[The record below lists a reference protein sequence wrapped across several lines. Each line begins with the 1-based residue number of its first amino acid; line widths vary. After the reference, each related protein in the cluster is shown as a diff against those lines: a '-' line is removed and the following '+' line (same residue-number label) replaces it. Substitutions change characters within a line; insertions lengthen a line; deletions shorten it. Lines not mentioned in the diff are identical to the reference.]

1 VVRRGPTTLTSASVG
16 PRMSKEPLYYG
27 DYLQLDKLLDAQDL
41 ASAKAGDPIHD
52 EMLFI
57 VVHQAYELW
66 FKQITWEIDSVAAI
80 FGQDQV
86 REQDMG
92 TVIARLRRISKIQD
106 LLIEQIGV
114 METMTPLD
122 FLDFR
127 DYLFPASGFQSA
139 QFRVV
144 ENKLGLR
151 PQDRLFLAGAEY
163 TSRFSEGDKNR
174 VTSLESEPSLFDLVE
189 DWLERTPFLDYED
202 FHFWEEYQ
210 GAVRVRLEADRA
222 VVETNPNLSD
232 EEKTV
237 QLKEFELTL
246 KQYEAIFHADKHE
259 HERAAGRLRLSH
271 RAFQAALFITLY
283 RDEPA
288 LHEPFRM
295 LELLMDIDENFTAW
309 RYRHAQ
315 MALRMI
321 GRRIGTGGSAG
332 AKYLEKSAERSR
344 IFSDL
349 FSLSTFLVPR
359 TDRPALPE
367 GILDKMR
374 FRYEE

>member
-1 VVRRGPTTLTSASVG
+1 
-16 PRMSKEPLYYG
+16 MSSDQPLYYR
-27 DYLQLDKLLDAQDL
+27 DYLQLDKLLDSQQL
-41 ASAKAGDPIHD
+41 ESAKHGEPVHD

-66 FKQITWEIDSVAAI
+66 FKQVMWELDSILALFA
-80 FGQDQV
+80 QPALDE
-86 REQDMG
+86 RDMG
-92 TVIARLRRISKIQD
+92 TVTNRLRRVAQIQTV
-106 LLIEQIGV
+106 LTQQIAV
-114 METMTPLD
+114 LETMTPLD

-151 PQDRLFLAGAEY
+151 RSDRLKLAGAIY
-163 TSRFSEGDKNR
+163 TERFTEGDR
-174 VTSLESEPSLFDLVE
+174 ALVESIETEPSLFDLLE
-189 DWLERTPFLDYED
+189 RWLERTPFLDQGD
-202 FHFWEEYQ
+202 FDFWEAYRE
-210 GAVRVRLEADRA
+210 AVLRRVEADRA
-222 VVETNPNLSD
+222 IVEANPLLTPG
-232 EEKTV
+232 EKEV
-237 QLKEFELTL
+237 QLKDFEGVLG
-246 KQYEAIFHADKHE
+246 QYQAIFDPAQHTMEVD
-259 HERAAGRLRLSH
+259 AGRLRLSH

-288 LHEPFRM
+288 LQEPFHL
-295 LELLMDIDENFTAW
+295 LELLMDIDEGFTTW

-344 IFSDL
+344 IFGDL
-349 FSLSTFLVPR
+349 FNLSTFLVPR
-359 TDRPALPE
+359 ADRPQLPA
-367 GILDKMR
+367 GIVDSMR
-374 FRYEE
+374 FRYQS

>member
-1 VVRRGPTTLTSASVG
+1 
-16 PRMSKEPLYYG
+16 MSEQPLYYG
-27 DYLQLDKLLDAQDL
+27 DYLQLDKLLGAQTL
-41 ASAKAGDPIHD
+41 ESAKHGPAVHD

-66 FKQITWEIDSVAAI
+66 FKQIIWEIDSVAKL
-80 FGQDQV
+80 FGQDV
-86 REQDMG
+86 VDEQNMG
-92 TVIARLRRISKIQD
+92 TAIARLRRISSIQT
-106 LLIEQIGV
+106 LLIQQISV
-114 METMTPLD
+114 LETMTPLD

-144 ENKLGLR
+144 ENKLGLLPR
-151 PQDRLFLAGAEY
+151 DRLFLAGAEY
-163 TSRFSEGDKNR
+163 TSRFSEEDTNR
-174 VTSLESEPSLFDLVE
+174 VVALEAEPSLFDLME
-189 DWLERTPFLDYED
+189 RWLERTPFLDHED
-202 FHFWEEYQ
+202 FSFWEAYKD
-210 GAVRVRLEADRA
+210 AVQSRLEADRV
-222 VVETNPNLSD
+222 VVETNPNLS
-232 EEKTV
+232 EAEKKA
-237 QLKEFELTL
+237 QLKDFDLVLT
-246 KQYEAIFHADKHE
+246 QYEAIFDLEKHTL
-259 HERAAGRLRLSH
+259 ERDAGRLRLSH

-283 RDEPA
+283 RDQPA
-288 LHEPFRM
+288 LQEPFRL
-295 LELLMDIDENFTAW
+295 LELLMDIDESFTTW

-344 IFSDL
+344 VFADL

-359 TDRPALPE
+359 ADRPTLPA
-367 GILDKMR
+367 GILEAMR

>member
-1 VVRRGPTTLTSASVG
+1 MTQD
-16 PRMSKEPLYYG
+16 PLYYG
-27 DYLQLDKLLDAQDL
+27 DYLQLDKLLGAQEL
-41 ASAKAGDPIHD
+41 ESAKHDDPIHD

-66 FKQITWEIDSVAAI
+66 FKQITWEIDSIAEVFA
-80 FGQDQV
+80 QDTV
-86 REQDMG
+86 DEQNMG
-92 TVIARLRRISKIQD
+92 TVISRLRRIVRIQG
-106 LLIEQIGV
+106 LLISQIGV

-151 PQDRLFLAGAEY
+151 KSDRLFLAGAEY
-163 TSRFSEGDKNR
+163 TSRFTEEDR
-174 VTSLESEPSLFDLVE
+174 RTVLALEEEPSLFDLLE
-189 DWLERTPFLDYED
+189 GWLERIPFLDFED
-202 FHFWEEYQ
+202 FNFWEAYQ
-210 GAVRVRLEADRA
+210 LAVRNRLDADRS
-222 VVETNPNLSD
+222 VVKENPNLTS
-232 EEKTV
+232 EEKAA
-237 QLKEFELTL
+237 QLKEFDLVL
-246 KQYEAIFHADKHE
+246 NQYEAIFDEAKHNE
-259 HERAAGRLRLSH
+259 EIAAGRLRLSH

-283 RDEPA
+283 RDQPA
-288 LHEPFRM
+288 LHEPFRL
-295 LELLMDIDENFTAW
+295 LELLMDIDENFTTW

-344 IFSDL
+344 IFGDL

-359 TDRPALPE
+359 TDRPELPA

-374 FRYEE
+374 FRFEG